1 MVGLDASVI
10 SYKSV
15 RDRRMAG
22 SITSARGCWPSG
34 INLAGTSPLD
44 LHRVG
49 GDPDRSSPITYWDHL
64 LDPIFGRDTQH
75 CHHPLVWVVP
85 LRSRVQ
91 GTEREQPAT
100 VWRVLAKGVL
110 DFYAGIC
117 LGSVHTHVCCW
128 GGGSIH

>member
-15 RDRRMAG
+15 RDRRKAG

-49 GDPDRSSPITYWDHL
+49 GDPDRSSPITYSWTPSL
-64 LDPIFGRDTQH
+64 E
-75 CHHPLVWVVP
+75 
-85 LRSRVQ
+85 
-91 GTEREQPAT
+91 GTHSIAT
-100 VWRVLAKGVL
+100 TPWCG
-110 DFYAGIC
+110 
-117 LGSVHTHVCCW
+117 
-128 GGGSIH
+128 